1 MSIVHFLRGGSALCG
16 KPGVPGSWGPGHKW
30 VALDHDGF
38 GGADKVTCEGCL
50 RAGFEARQRLAGPTE
65 AMAWQASRE
74 QHDALVDLLRRAM
87 AWRRQGAPSHWKT
100 IPSQALALEVDRV
113 VDRFPALAAD
123 LTGGQALPDPGTP
136 RERLRELVPPALVD
150 SYHEDDIIHAAFA
163 TAAYGGLSR
172 ESALIRIVQEQRRDR
187 GRLLQ
192 QLVKMQTEGLPD
204 VVLQVD
210 HETVARLRPIR
221 DGQFEETRPAEPDA
235 KPVTFEGLGD
245 PDAG

>member
-1 MSIVHFLRGGSALCG
+1 MSTVHFLRGGFALCN

-30 VALDHDGF
+30 VAFDHDGEQ
-38 GGADKVTCEGCL
+38 VNCEGCKRVAADPL
-50 RAGFEARQRLAGPTE
+50 VSHPLVAGQPE
-65 AMAWQASRE
+65 AWQPPAD
-74 QHDALVDLLRRAM
+74 QHAALVDLLRRAM

-123 LTGGQALPDPGTP
+123 ITGGQALPEPGTP

-150 SYHEDDIIHAAFA
+150 SYHEDEIIHAAFA